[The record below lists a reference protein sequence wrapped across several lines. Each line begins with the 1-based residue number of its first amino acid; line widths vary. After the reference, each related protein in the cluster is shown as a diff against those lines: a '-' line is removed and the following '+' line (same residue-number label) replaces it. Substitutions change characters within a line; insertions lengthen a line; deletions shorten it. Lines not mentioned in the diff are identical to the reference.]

1 MIRFLKD
8 LVIVTIG
15 GAAISAVMLVVL
27 VAFTEYCKAV
37 QLG

>member
-15 GAAISAVMLVVL
+15 EAAISAVMLVVL
-27 VAFTEYCKAV
+27 VAW
-37 QLG
+37 GG